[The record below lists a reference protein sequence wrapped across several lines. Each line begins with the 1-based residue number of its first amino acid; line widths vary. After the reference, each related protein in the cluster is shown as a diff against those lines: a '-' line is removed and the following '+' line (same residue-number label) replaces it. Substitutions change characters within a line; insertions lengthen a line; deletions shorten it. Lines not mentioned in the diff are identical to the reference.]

1 MERGW
6 LLGENGGDV
15 WQVWKVPSTFDVWWF
30 FGGYDLG
37 RYVPFQQAL
46 GKIMLIM
53 NYPTKWGPL
62 VR

>member
-46 GKIMLIM
+46 GKKNAYHEISH
-53 NYPTKWGPL
+53 KVGPP
-62 VR
+62 R